1 MTQTTDP
8 QNNEGAHR
16 ATEAAPAQHDTLLA
30 PLPPT
35 LECERL
41 DLLLVAGEHS
51 GDEHAATMLREALLQ
66 QPKLRVA
73 ALGGPKLAAAGAHL
87 LHDLTA
93 TSVVGFVEVLSHA
106 GFFRRLFHDIIAWIA
121 RYRPKAICLI
131 DYPGFNL
138 RLAAALRERGLSVA
152 GGGDV
157 RVLYYISPQIWAW
170 KAHRRFSMARDL
182 DALAVIFPFEV
193 ACYADTRLPV
203 EFVGH
208 PFVAPGYEAPVREDP
223 AGPILLLP
231 GSRRQAVRRIFP
243 ALLQGYQTANTGRE
257 AVVLY
262 PSDTIR
268 RVLEAATL
276 PATVRLLRTGTPIAA
291 SAVLTSSGTMSMHCA
306 LAGLPGAIAY
316 RTNPWTYLIGRML
329 VRTPYIG
336 IANLLLQQPMYPEY
350 IQGASRPERL
360 AGELHA
366 CLDGPERRL
375 RTLHLAKRLH
385 ELLRQPASGTA
396 ADWLLRHC
404 SR

>member
-1 MTQTTDP
+1 MSP
-8 QNNEGAHR
+8 SPLL
-16 ATEAAPAQHDTLLA
+16 PAIDG
-30 PLPPT
+30 
-35 LECERL
+35 RV
-41 DLLLVAGEHS
+41 DLLIVAGEHS
-51 GDEHAATMLREALLQ
+51 GDEHAATMLQEARAR
-66 QPKLRVA
+66 QPGLRVA

-106 GFFRRLFHDIIAWIA
+106 GFFRRLFRDTLTWIA
-121 RYRPKAICLI
+121 QHRPRAICLV

-152 GGGDV
+152 GGGTI

-170 KAHRRFSMARDL
+170 KSHRRFAMARDL

-208 PFVAPGYEAPVREDP
+208 PFVAPHYQAPVREDA
-223 AGPILLLP
+223 AGPVLLLP

-243 ALLQGYQTANTGRE
+243 ALLAGYRAAETGRS

-262 PSDTIR
+262 PSETIR
-268 RVLEAATL
+268 SVLTAQPL
-276 PATVRLLRTGTPIAA
+276 PPEISLQPTGTPVAA
-291 SAVLTSSGTMSMHCA
+291 AAVLTSSGTMSMHCA

-316 RTNPWTYLIGRML
+316 RTNPGTYLLGRML

-336 IANLLLQQPMYPEY
+336 IANLLLQEPMYPEY
-350 IQGASRPERL
+350 IQGAARPERL
-360 AGELHA
+360 AAELRA
-366 CLDGPERRL
+366 CLTDPQRRRATAASAERL
-375 RTLHLAKRLH
+375 RQ
-385 ELLRQPASGTA
+385 LLQQPATGTA
-396 ADWLLRHC
+396 ADWLLRRASC
-404 SR
+404 